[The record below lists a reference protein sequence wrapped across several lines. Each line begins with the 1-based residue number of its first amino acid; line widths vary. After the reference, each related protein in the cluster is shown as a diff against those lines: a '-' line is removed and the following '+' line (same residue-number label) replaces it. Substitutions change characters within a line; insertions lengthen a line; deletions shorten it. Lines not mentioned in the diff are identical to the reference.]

1 MLKYN
6 KRTKNADIRKASW
19 RLNV

>member
-6 KRTKNADIRKASW
+6 KRTKIADIRKASW